1 MNDKILGVDIGGTGI
16 KGAIVDMKTGKLL
29 TERKKFATPVP
40 STPEAVCETIGKLI
54 EALDYDGELIGCGFP
69 AIVKDGVALTAA
81 NVDDSWI
88 GVNIEKVLSK
98 SCNKTVKVLNDADA
112 AGLAEIAYG
121 AAKGE
126 MGTVILITIG
136 TGIGSA
142 MFTNG
147 HLVHNSELGHFHL
160 GGHDKVAE
168 KYVSNAIRKKENLKI
183 NLRVIGLSNS
193 RKMIFD
199 GSGLNLKDWKE
210 DLSNGEIASLDGFFE
225 KAKALLAEA
234 GYPDGFTT
242 KVAITELASLNGPMQ
257 ALQAQ
262 LAKVGITLELEVM
275 EHSSWHSAIRDD
287 VSSLVLYGAAR
298 FPVADTYLTQFYH
311 SDSIVQTPKA
321 VTNFS
326 HCDVADAEIVAA
338 RSEPDTAKQLELWAT
353 AQAKLVEN
361 VCSVPLFELLQVWG
375 RSDAVDYGVDL
386 QGSLSLGPV
395 ISEKSKLN

>member
-168 KYVSNAIRKKENLKI
+168 KYVSNAIRKKENLTWEEWGERFSQYLARVERMFVP
-183 NLRVIGLSNS
+183 NLFIFGGGISKNFHDWSKHLKATARLAPATFKNEAGVIGAA
-193 RKMIFD
+193 M
-199 GSGLNLKDWKE
+199 
-210 DLSNGEIASLDGFFE
+210 
-225 KAKALLAEA
+225 
-234 GYPDGFTT
+234 Y
-242 KVAITELASLNGPMQ
+242 
-257 ALQAQ
+257 ALQS
-262 LAKVGITLELEVM
+262 AKKK
-275 EHSSWHSAIRDD
+275 
-287 VSSLVLYGAAR
+287 
-298 FPVADTYLTQFYH
+298 
-311 SDSIVQTPKA
+311 DS
-321 VTNFS
+321 
-326 HCDVADAEIVAA
+326 
-338 RSEPDTAKQLELWAT
+338 
-353 AQAKLVEN
+353 
-361 VCSVPLFELLQVWG
+361 
-375 RSDAVDYGVDL
+375 
-386 QGSLSLGPV
+386 
-395 ISEKSKLN
+395 